1 MSDEKVVKV
10 GLGLY
15 ILNEKHQILLGL
27 RKSAHGN
34 GTWCPPGGHM
44 EYGESFEEG
53 AVREAREETGL
64 VIAPQDVVLAAVTN
78 DFFEESGKHYVT
90 LNMITHCF
98 SGEPKIME
106 PDKCAEWRWFDENN
120 LPANMFL
127 PAANFLK
134 KHKLSEY

>member
-1 MSDEKVVKV
+1 MSNEKIVKV

-27 RKSAHGN
+27 RKSVHGN

-53 AVREAREETGL
+53 AVREAKEETGL
-64 VIAPQDVVLAAVTN
+64 IIKPQDVSLADVTN

-90 LNMITHCF
+90 LNMVTHCF
-98 SGEPKIME
+98 AGEPKIME
-106 PDKCAEWRWFDENN
+106 PDKCAEWRWFDEKN